1 MENGDDV
8 GIVTEA
14 KSRPFYQITGLFR
27 QLGIFL
33 NDL

>member
-1 MENGDDV
+1 MENKDDI
-8 GIVTEA
+8 GIVNEA
-14 KSRPFYQITGLFR
+14 KSGTFYHITDLFR